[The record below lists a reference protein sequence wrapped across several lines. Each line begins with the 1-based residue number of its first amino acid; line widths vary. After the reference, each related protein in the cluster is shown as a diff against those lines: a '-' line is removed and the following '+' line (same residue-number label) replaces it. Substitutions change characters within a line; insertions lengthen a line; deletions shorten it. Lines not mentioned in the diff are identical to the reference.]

1 MSRPLLLLR
10 PQPGND
16 ASADRA
22 EALGIE
28 VVQLPLFEIVPLHN
42 GPAPDGPFDAL
53 LVTSPNGAR
62 YGVETIARFA
72 DLPIYTVGET
82 SAQAVRAHGGGDVRM
97 GGGDVRM
104 GGGDAA
110 RTIPMIVADGV
121 KIVLHICGEEVR
133 PFDSLGLTITQH
145 IVYGSDARD
154 MRPFTKMLVTMPPSV
169 IAIHSPA
176 AGRRLNALM
185 PPSCRNHMVLGLSE
199 AAADAAGKGWRKVHV
214 SPTPDDSAL
223 LRIASTLCIG
233 PS

>member
-1 MSRPLLLLR
+1 MIRPLLLLR

-16 ASADRA
+16 ASAERA
-22 EALGIE
+22 RALGIE
-28 VVQLPLFEIVPLHN
+28 VVQLPLFEIVPLDH
-42 GPAPDGPFDAL
+42 GPAPNGPFDAL

-62 YGVETIARFA
+62 YGAYVIERFA

-82 SAQAVRAHGGGDVRM
+82 SAQAVREHGGK
-97 GGGDVRM
+97 DVRM

-121 KIVLHICGEEVR
+121 KTVLHICGEEVR
-133 PFDSLGLTITQH
+133 PFDTLGLTITQH

-176 AGRRLNALM
+176 AGRRLSALM

-199 AAADAAGKGWRKVHV
+199 AAAEAAGTGWRKVHV

-223 LRIASTLCIG
+223 LRIATTLCMG
-233 PS
+233 TS

>member
-1 MSRPLLLLR
+1 MTRPLLLLR

-16 ASADRA
+16 ASAERA
-22 EALGIE
+22 QALGIE
-28 VVQLPLFEIVPLHN
+28 VVQLPLFEIVPLDN
-42 GPAPDGPFDAL
+42 GPAPDGQFDAL

-62 YGVETIARFA
+62 YGADVIAQFA

-82 SAQAVRAHGGGDVRM
+82 SAQAVRKHGGR
-97 GGGDVRM
+97 DVRM

-110 RTIPMIVADGV
+110 RTIPMIVDDGV
-121 KIVLHICGEEVR
+121 KTVLHICGEEVR
-133 PFDSLGLTITQH
+133 PFDALGLTISQH

-154 MRPFTKMLVTMPPSV
+154 IRPFTKMLVTMPPSV

-199 AAADAAGKGWRKVHV
+199 AAAEAAGKGWRKVHV

-223 LRIASTLCIG
+223 LRIASTLCMG
-233 PS
+233 TS

>member
-1 MSRPLLLLR
+1 MIRPLLLLR

-16 ASADRA
+16 ASAERA
-22 EALGIE
+22 RALGIG
-28 VVQLPLFEIVPLHN
+28 VVQLPLFEIVPLDK

-62 YGVETIARFA
+62 YGAETIARFA

-82 SAQAVRAHGGGDVRM
+82 SAQAVREHGGK
-97 GGGDVRM
+97 DVRM

-110 RTIPMIVADGV
+110 RTIPIIVAEGV
-121 KIVLHICGEEVR
+121 KSVLHICGEEVR
-133 PFDSLGLTITQH
+133 PFDTLGLTVTRH

-154 MRPFTKMLVTMPPSV
+154 MRPFTKMMVTMPPSV

-199 AAADAAGKGWRKVHV
+199 AAAEAAGKGWRKVHV

-223 LRIASTLCIG
+223 LRIASTLCMG
-233 PS
+233 TS

>member
-1 MSRPLLLLR
+1 MIRPLLLLR

-16 ASADRA
+16 ASAERA
-22 EALGIE
+22 QALGME
-28 VVQLPLFEIVPLHN
+28 VVQLPLFEIVPIHA
-42 GPAPDGPFDAL
+42 GPVPEGPLDAL

-62 YGVETIARFA
+62 YGAQTIARFA

-82 SAQAVRAHGGGDVRM
+82 SAQAVREHGGRDVRI
-97 GGGDVRM
+97 GGG
-104 GGGDAA
+104 GAA

-121 KIVLHICGEEVR
+121 ETVLHICGEEVR
-133 PFDSLGLTITQH
+133 PFDSLGLTIKPH

-199 AAADAAGKGWRKVHV
+199 AAAEAAGRGWRKVHV

-223 LRIASTLCIG
+223 LRIASTLCMG
-233 PS
+233 TS

>member
-1 MSRPLLLLR
+1 MIRPLLLLR

-16 ASADRA
+16 ASAGRA
-22 EALGIE
+22 RALGIE
-28 VVQLPLFEIVPLHN
+28 VMQLPLFEIVPLDH
-42 GPAPDGPFDAL
+42 GPAPGGPFDAL

-62 YGVETIARFA
+62 YGAYVIARFA

-82 SAQAVRAHGGGDVRM
+82 SAQAVREHGGK
-97 GGGDVRM
+97 DVRM

-121 KIVLHICGEEVR
+121 KTVLHICGEEVR
-133 PFDSLGLTITQH
+133 PFDSLGMTITQH

-199 AAADAAGKGWRKVHV
+199 AAAEAAGKGWRKVHV

-223 LRIASTLCIG
+223 LRIASTLCMG
-233 PS
+233 TS

>member
-1 MSRPLLLLR
+1 MIRPLLLLR

-16 ASADRA
+16 ASAERA
-22 EALGIE
+22 RALGIE
-28 VVQLPLFEIVPLHN
+28 VVQLPLFEIVPLDH

-62 YGVETIARFA
+62 YGAETISRFA

-82 SAQAVRAHGGGDVRM
+82 SAQAVREHGGRDVRL
-97 GGGDVRM
+97 

-121 KIVLHICGEEVR
+121 KTLLHVCGEEVR
-133 PFDSLGLTITQH
+133 PFDTLGLSIRQH

-185 PPSCRNHMVLGLSE
+185 PPSCRNHMVLGLSD
-199 AAADAAGKGWRKVHV
+199 AAAQAAGKGWRKIHV

-223 LRIASTLCIG
+223 LRIASTLCMG
-233 PS
+233 TS